1 MVATPHSTPLLPPA
15 SLSRR
20 ERRKAEVRGRIVEAA
35 VDLFGE
41 VGFANTKVSEI
52 CERADVAHKTFFNYF
67 PTKRDVLREIASGS
81 IDELL
86 EDIAT
91 TCRQHVSSRERIRHF
106 FERVADY
113 ATDAGPMHRE
123 LLTEVI
129 HVAHETNNQGEQ
141 AQRLHEAFSAIV
153 REGCKAGDLRSDHS
167 VQTQTEMILGAYYAL
182 MFNWAH
188 LESYPLRRQAL
199 AAARFLTDALCNPP
213 EVHE

>member
-1 MVATPHSTPLLPPA
+1 MAADSNSPPA
-15 SLSRR
+15 TSLSRR
-20 ERRKAEVRGRIVEAA
+20 ERRKAEVRGRILEAA

-52 CERADVAHKTFFNYF
+52 CEQADVAHKTFFNYF

-81 IDELL
+81 VDELL
-86 EDIAT
+86 ADIEET
-91 TCRQHVSSRERIRHF
+91 RRQPFSSRKRIHHF

-129 HVAHETNNQGEQ
+129 HAAHETGNQGEQ
-141 AQRLHEAFSAIV
+141 AQRLHETFSAIV
-153 REGCKAGDLRSDHS
+153 RDGRAAGDLRSDHS

-188 LESYPLRRQAL
+188 LEGYPLRRQAL
-199 AAARFLTDALCNPP
+199 SAARFLADALCGPA
-213 EVHE
+213 EEDG